1 MLSRGRAAVSRAT
14 DGADMKRVIA
24 IAGFGLTLAGCAS
37 WGGSWTS
44 WTPNWDFLPQAQP
57 AAVNVQFQS
66 EPPGA
71 EARTSTGGS
80 CQAPCSLPMDP
91 TKEFS
96 VTFTLAGY
104 LPQTVPVA
112 ISKPEGRVEGVSA
125 AEAETDKAF
134 VPNPVAVEL
143 EPAPKTPPK
152 KPAPKPAAKPA
163 AKPVAAAPK
172 PAAPKPAAAA
182 PAPARP
188 ATAAPAP
195 AARPASPPMAPG
207 SPSPWPPI
215 Q

>member
-1 MLSRGRAAVSRAT
+1 
-14 DGADMKRVIA
+14 MKRVIA

-44 WTPNWDFLPQAQP
+44 WTPNWDFLPKAQP
-57 AAVNVQFQS
+57 AAVNIQFQS

-80 CQAPCSLPMDP
+80 CQTPCGLAMDP

-112 ISKPEGRVEGVSA
+112 VSQPEGRSEGVSA
-125 AEAETDKAF
+125 AEAEADRAF
-134 VPNPVAVEL
+134 IPNPVTVEL
-143 EPAPKTPPK
+143 EPAPKAPPK

-163 AKPVAAAPK
+163 PKPGAAAPK
-172 PAAPKPAAAA
+172 PAAPKPAATA

-195 AARPASPPMAPG
+195 ATRPASPPMAAPG

>member
-1 MLSRGRAAVSRAT
+1 
-14 DGADMKRVIA
+14 MKRVIA

-44 WTPNWDFLPQAQP
+44 WTPNWDFLPKAQP

-71 EARTSTGGS
+71 EARISTGGG
-80 CQAPCSLPMDP
+80 CQTPCGLAMDP
-91 TKEFS
+91 SKEFS

-112 ISKPEGRVEGVSA
+112 VSKPEGQIEGVPASEGG
-125 AEAETDKAF
+125 AERAF
-134 VPNPVAVEL
+134 IPNPVAVEL

-163 AKPVAAAPK
+163 AAK
-172 PAAPKPAAAA
+172 PAAPKPAASA

-195 AARPASPPMAPG
+195 AARPAPPPMAPG